1 MTRLPAQRVQ
11 CDRCL
16 TVHVLAAKR
25 SDQWGEEL
33 HDLGWTARPIRGGL
47 DYRHA
52 CRMCAGELVDEF
64 EKKVRWR

>member
-33 HDLGWTARPIRGGL
+33 HDLGWIARPIRNGL

-52 CRMCAGELVDEF
+52 CRMCADELVDEF
-64 EKKVRWR
+64 EKRVRWR